1 MWGVTC
7 FCLKKMN
14 VLKHIKRL
22 RKPEKGKKNKSKAR
36 WKKLHVNN
44 RNKWICKEETKKFK
58 VDFFERGD
66 LKNHKD

>member
-36 WKKLHVNN
+36 
-44 RNKWICKEETKKFK
+44 
-58 VDFFERGD
+58 
-66 LKNHKD
+66 